1 MHSQTQVSQ
10 QLEVADMSMDME
22 VEESPRAVN
31 ALLQTRHAEIGKTGE
46 L

>member
-10 QLEVADMSMDME
+10 QLEVGDVSMDMD

-31 ALLQTRHAEIGKTGE
+31 ALIQTSHAEIGKNSK